1 MGLFDYF
8 RQNRNTANIARD
20 RLNILIAHERTMA
33 AQPSYMD
40 DMQKDILEVIRK
52 YVDIGEEDL
61 KLVVDHDDD
70 CEVLELNITLPE
82 ETMRL
87 N

>member
-8 RQNRNTANIARD
+8 RQNRNTANIARE

-33 AQPSYMD
+33 AQPSYMNELQRD
-40 DMQKDILEVIRK
+40 LLEVIRK
-52 YVDIGEEDL
+52 YVDIDDDDL
-61 KLVVDHDDD
+61 KLMVDHDDD

-82 ETMRL
+82 VGRRL